1 MSDYGD
7 SDDDFDSDEEWVYMD
22 DTFEVAVGRPQ
33 EQLPNELML
42 TLGRMN

>member
-7 SDDDFDSDEEWVYMD
+7 SDDGFDSDEEWLYMD

-33 EQLPNELML
+33 EQMPDELKL
-42 TLGRMN
+42 TVRRMN